1 MYVANAWMS
10 KFLFIVCSDSQKPY
24 TSIGGSII
32 VDQSPM
38 ISHYKDFDLL
48 RILFSIGM
56 GHSRIKKQILTP
68 KGRLRVV
75 VIDQLS
81 PMPNQ
86 TREGKPLEIEVILF
100 ISRVKAVEE
109 LRNSYKFFE

>member
-1 MYVANAWMS
+1 M
-10 KFLFIVCSDSQKPY
+10 
-24 TSIGGSII
+24 
-32 VDQSPM
+32 
-38 ISHYKDFDLL
+38 
-48 RILFSIGM
+48 RILFPIGM

-68 KGRLRVV
+68 KGQIRVV
-75 VIDQLS
+75 VTDQFS